1 MKKLLAIG
9 NLIVFGG
16 MIYLNYLGGSGGLYG
31 NATGDVSGFYPTLFT
46 PAGITFSIWS
56 IIYSFNLAFV
66 IHQLNKS
73 FRFPENFNVKLNGG
87 FLYVCLVNA
96 GWVLAWHQLAVGAS
110 LLLMLLLLGGLLY
123 CYLQARTVKT
133 SAKYYTEYVNFS
145 IYLGWISVA
154 TIANVAIYLTQI
166 GIGYE
171 GAIAAVLTLITI
183 LVAVLLGLF
192 FIYKQSNPWYAMVI
206 LWASIGI
213 YLARNVD
220 TSAGADMVKVGA
232 IAAIVILSCGLV
244 YKSLFAKAQKP

>member
-1 MKKLLAIG
+1 MKKLLALG

-66 IHQLNKS
+66 IHQLVKA
-73 FRFPENFNVKLNGG
+73 FRFPEKFNLKLNGG
-87 FLYVCLVNA
+87 FLFVCLVNS

-110 LLLMLLLLGGLLY
+110 LILMGLILGGLIY
-123 CYLQARTVKT
+123 CYLQSRTTAASKE
-133 SAKYYTEYVNFS
+133 YYTEYVNFS

-154 TIANVAIYLTQI
+154 SIANVAIYLTQI
-166 GIGYE
+166 GVGYD
-171 GAIAAVLTLITI
+171 GTMAAVLTLVTI

-192 FIYKQSNPWYAMVI
+192 FIYKQGNPWYAMVI

-213 YLARNVD
+213 YLARNAD
-220 TSAGADMVKVGA
+220 MSAGADMVKIGA
-232 IAAIVILSCGLV
+232 IAALVILFGGLV
-244 YKSLFAKAQKP
+244 YKNVMARTKSA